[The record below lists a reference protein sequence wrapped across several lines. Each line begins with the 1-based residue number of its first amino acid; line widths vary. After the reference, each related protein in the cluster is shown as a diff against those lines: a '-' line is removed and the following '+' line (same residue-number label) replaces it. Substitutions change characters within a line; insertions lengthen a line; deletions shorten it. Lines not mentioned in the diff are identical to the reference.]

1 MREVVVKLVRIL
13 RNGIAGALI
22 AALPVTATM
31 GATRPNAAV
40 PTASSA
46 AVTASYQDGEDGGIS
61 WIAIAAI
68 GVAVAVALWLI
79 LDNDDDDEGSLSEA

>member
-1 MREVVVKLVRIL
+1 MKLVRIL
-13 RNGIAGALI
+13 RNGVAGALI

-46 AVTASYQDGEDGGIS
+46 AVTAAQDDYDDGGIS
-61 WIAIAAI
+61 WLAIAAI

-79 LDNDDDDEGSLSEA
+79 LDNDDDDEGALSEA

>member
-1 MREVVVKLVRIL
+1 MRLVKIL
-13 RNGIAGALI
+13 RNGVAGALI

-46 AVTASYQDGEDGGIS
+46 AVTASSQDDYDDGGIS
-61 WIAIAAI
+61 WLAIAAI

-79 LDNDDDDEGSLSEA
+79 LDDDDDGEGSLSPA